1 MRYAALE
8 QDRSNMARLS
18 TKIRDDPVTHPFDS
32 IFVAQT
38 QSRPIHTVYLSKY
51 IILTACI
58 STLHSKKRQPLLK
71 ISQDFAQSILQLG
84 VFTLCFPESYTYVR
98 HRLTF
103 FSTPSVRV

>member
-58 STLHSKKRQPLLK
+58 STLHSKKYNPFLRSHKILLRV
-71 ISQDFAQSILQLG
+71 FYNLG
-84 VFTLCFPESYTYVR
+84 YLRFVSPESYTYVR

-103 FSTPSVRV
+103 FSHA